1 MPPGTVDAELLLPR
15 KGAFGDLAVNGRA
28 RQSGA
33 ILDGLHTDNSF
44 GSGHRDYLQHLLVDD
59 APCEQISTGEPLDSS
74 VPSMPLGEIETGSKD
89 HPVGEGCVRTCNSR
103 LPRYQ

>member
-59 APCEQISTGEPLDSS
+59 APCEQLSTGEPLDSR
-74 VPSMPLGEIETGSKD
+74 VPSMPLGAIEASEAKPGTRGPQHRQS
-89 HPVGEGCVRTCNSR
+89 VA
-103 LPRYQ
+103 